1 MIFFSISN
9 ALLYHIYLPY
19 DLSFNESVFITINN
33 FLLLAMVNILII
45 SRAEW
50 KITASIDKWK
60 MTESVIEQ
68 ILQQMIVV

>member
-1 MIFFSISN
+1 M
-9 ALLYHIYLPY
+9 
-19 DLSFNESVFITINN
+19 FITINN